1 MAQTGMPYFAF
12 LLVPLLIYVVIGF
25 VVWKFYQMISKISDD
40 LSEIKTLLERRDGS
54 PALEVE
60 IPPDPLT

>member
-1 MAQTGMPYFAF
+1 MAQTGFPFALF
-12 LLVPLLIYVVIGF
+12 VVPLLIYIVIGF

-40 LSEIKTLLERRDGS
+40 LAEIKTLLERRDGT